1 MIKLELSDT
10 IKEIHKEY
18 FKEKIN
24 FGQEIDI
31 KKNELSKINTELN
44 STYKIKEIQKIHL
57 DFLDYCKLISDTL
70 SIGSVKELK
79 SIINKFDKINEIDE
93 NFERF
98 DVIKAMLTND
108 IQCRFTQNKKYKK
121 YSDILGDIF
130 GYKNFSGKT
139 IEEIGSIENINN
151 KDKDEIKESIKNSKY
166 KFSQKTIDDIVTIIY
181 DKWKIDK
188 QYIIKK
194 IDKGKFLDYWCGY
207 LFVYLIDIRVCPYCN
222 RQYITPVLKKDG
234 KMRGDLDHF
243 LPKSK
248 YPYLSM
254 SIYNLIPVCKFCNSS
269 FKGTEEFEEDDLNP
283 YEDSFDD
290 YVKFCFDMDLESNI
304 DIKIKKYDD
313 NNSNVDNYI
322 NMFKLNDQY
331 QYHTNKVEEL
341 IYKRLMYSEEY
352 INDIR
357 DKFFGSSISTEQLKE
372 TIIGYTS
379 EKSKIN
385 DEPLSKLK
393 RDIVSQLRFFENPEK
408 ELVEKLEKVL
418 KDEI

>member
-18 FKEKIN
+18 FKKYFKEKNNCKKNIY
-24 FGQEIDI
+24 I
-31 KKNELSKINTELN
+31 KKNELTKINTNLN
-44 STYKIKEIQKIHL
+44 SSYKIKEIQTIHL
-57 DFLDYCKLISDTL
+57 NFLAYCEKLSDVL
-70 SIGSVKELK
+70 SIGNVEVLK
-79 SIINKFDKINEIDE
+79 SINDKFEQE
-93 NFERF
+93 FERF
-98 DVIKAMLTND
+98 DVIQRMLELN
-108 IQCRFTQNKKYKK
+108 IQCKFTQSKKYKK
-121 YSDILGDIF
+121 YSDILYDIF
-130 GYKNFSGKT
+130 GYSNFSKIT
-139 IEEIGSIENINN
+139 IEGIGSAQNINK

-166 KFSQKTIDDIVTIIY
+166 NFSQKTIDDIVTIIY

-188 QYIIKK
+188 QSI
-194 IDKGKFLDYWCGY
+194 IDKIGKGEFLDYWCAY

-357 DKFFGSSISTEQLKE
+357 DKFFGSSISTQQLKE
-372 TIIGYTS
+372 IIVGYTS

-393 RDIVSQLRFFENPEK
+393 RDIVSQLKFFENTDE
-408 ELVEKLEKVL
+408 ELVEELEKIL
-418 KDEI
+418 QDKI